1 MPESWSELQLS
12 ARPHRRRALA
22 SCPPL
27 AFDMA
32 GEGRGIQEASM
43 SVRGREFVD
52 HWVFENINAS
62 PEGNASEARTKAE
75 ELVAV
80 AQAQGVS
87 KHEMEEEVGDL
98 AGYLSGAM
106 EWAADAE
113 VARLAAKDD

>member
-1 MPESWSELQLS
+1 
-12 ARPHRRRALA
+12 
-22 SCPPL
+22 
-27 AFDMA
+27 
-32 GEGRGIQEASM
+32 M

-62 PEGNASEARTKAE
+62 PYQPEGNASEARTKAE
-75 ELVAV
+75 ELAAV

-106 EWAADAE
+106 ESATDAE